1 MTEMH
6 SFPDRD
12 DDEIEP
18 SEWEMML
25 TQYRIAKDIYLD
37 KMETF
42 WVLGTPEKG
51 ADAYKAKNELK
62 EMLESIA
69 VSIIHRDEELPIEKR
84 LYVIAGIGRMC
95 DEDTV
100 TGLNEIIGVDILE
113 PLYNPEGQIDL
124 KINDGDSIDEY
135 NIESATENYLGI
147 IAEKLERDFD
157 KVIESPHFNR
167 MLRLNSLKKT
177 IFEVAKIGTAVAI
190 GIVLSDK
197 IHQKNQSN

>member
-1 MTEMH
+1 MTNANRL
-6 SFPDRD
+6 PDRD

-37 KMETF
+37 KMKTF

-51 ADAYKAKNELK
+51 AAAYRAKEELE

-69 VSIIHRDEELPIEKR
+69 VSIIHRDEELTTEKK

-95 DEDTV
+95 DIDTV

-113 PLYNPEGQIDL
+113 PLYDPEGQIDL
-124 KINDGDSIDEY
+124 KINEGDSIDED

-157 KVIESPHFNR
+157 KVIESPHFDR
-167 MLRLNSLKKT
+167 MLRLNNLKKA
-177 IFEVAKIGTAVAI
+177 IFEIAKIGSAVTL
-190 GIVLSDK
+190 GILLSEK
-197 IHQKNQSN
+197 IRDRN